1 VAGDGS
7 PEAAEDDPSA
17 PLRARLAEAGMTG
30 QRADVVAA
38 EVVQL
43 VEPARASARA
53 PGSADR
59 DARFRAWLDALDA
72 LDGGGGAG
80 TAATNGGPASP
91 AGRPARAWIVEDAH
105 WADDDL
111 LAFLE
116 AAHTDDLA
124 GARLVVATARPSLL
138 ERVPGASVAD
148 PDAGRFRL
156 DLPTLGRDSARD
168 LVTALVGDAVPDT
181 LAAAIAERSD
191 GNCLF
196 IEELL
201 RTWVSVG
208 TLARDGGAWRLAV
221 PAADVSLPTTVQAI
235 YAAQLDDLP
244 PSARRAARHGS
255 VAGRRFPVA
264 ALESLGVPDG
274 SAAVES
280 LRRRDLVAGPQ
291 RDPVEGDM
299 FAYRHALLRDAG

>member
-1 VAGDGS
+1 
-7 PEAAEDDPSA
+7 
-17 PLRARLAEAGMTG
+17 MTG

-168 LVTALVGDAVPDT
+168 LVTALVGDAVPDA
-181 LAAAIAERSD
+181 LAAAIAESSD

-244 PSARRAARHGS
+244 PSARQVARHGS